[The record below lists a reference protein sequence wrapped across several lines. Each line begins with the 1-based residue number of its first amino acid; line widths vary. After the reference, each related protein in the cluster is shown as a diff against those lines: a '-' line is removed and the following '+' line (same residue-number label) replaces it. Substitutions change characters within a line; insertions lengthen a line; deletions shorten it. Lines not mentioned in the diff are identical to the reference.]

1 MDSLLALAVFV
12 VVFIAINFAVRDGWI
27 SGSGRKD
34 VQKRL
39 GSMNSS
45 EKVEGVS
52 ILRDSKPEE
61 GDMVFALFPTRL
73 VQALQRAIWQ
83 AGMMM
88 RVSELMLIVATSVC
102 IGLGIG
108 TYLFGGHLLPVGFG
122 VVSGALPPPHLPF
135 QRRRRMEALN
145 QQL

>member
-12 VVFIAINFAVRDGWI
+12 VVFTAINFAVRDRWI

-45 EKVEGVS
+45 EKDGGIS

-61 GDMVFALFPTRL
+61 GEMVFALFPTKL
-73 VQALQRAIWQ
+73 VQALQRPIWQ
-83 AGMMM
+83 AGM
-88 RVSELMLIVATSVC
+88 RITVSSLIPTIS
-102 IGLGIG
+102 
-108 TYLFGGHLLPVGFG
+108 
-122 VVSGALPPPHLPF
+122 PPPSF
-135 QRRRRMEALN
+135 
-145 QQL
+145 

>member
-12 VVFIAINFAVRDGWI
+12 VVFTAINFAVRDRWI

-45 EKVEGVS
+45 EKDEGIS

-61 GDMVFALFPTRL
+61 GEMVFALFPTKL
-73 VQALQRAIWQ
+73 VQALQRALWQ
-83 AGMMM
+83 AGMVI
-88 RVSELMLIVATSVC
+88 RGSEL
-102 IGLGIG
+102 
-108 TYLFGGHLLPVGFG
+108 LLLAAAP
-122 VVSGALPPPHLPF
+122 A
-135 QRRRRMEALN
+135 R
-145 QQL
+145 